1 MLVVMSHDATAAHV
15 ARVVEVIE
23 EMGYQ
28 ARPMPG
34 AQRTSVGLVGNDGRV
49 DGSQI
54 EALDGV
60 AEVIHVTRPYKQ
72 VSREW
77 QQENTLVTIAPGV
90 VFGGAEIP
98 IIAGPCSVENEA
110 QIVTAAQ
117 QVLAAGASALRGGA
131 FKPRSSPYSFQ
142 GLGVKGLELLALARR
157 ETGLPIVTE
166 ALDEEGAHR
175 VAEVADLIQVGARNM
190 QNYALLRT
198 IGRLGKPVLLK
209 RGMAATI
216 VDLLLSAEYLL
227 AEGNTQVIL
236 CERGIRSFD
245 PSTRNLFDLTAIP
258 LVQKLSHLPMIADP
272 SHGTGQGAPDGPRR
286 HRRGRRWPDR
296 GSAPQPRPCPV
307 RRRPDPL
314 SGPVRAPRRR
324 RPNDRRRHRPLDH
337 AGPGDPHDVTWVEQ
351 SSATAIARA
360 PSTILEGA

>member
-1 MLVVMSHDATAAHV
+1 MLVVMQKDATDAQV
-15 ARVVEVIE
+15 KRVVEVIV
-23 EMGYQ
+23 EMGYE

-34 AQRTSVGLVGNDGRV
+34 AQRTSVGLVGNDGTV
-49 DGSQI
+49 DGSRL
-54 EALDGV
+54 ESLDGV

-77 QQENTLVTIAPGV
+77 RQENTLVTIAPGV
-90 VFGGAEIP
+90 TFGGSEIP

-110 QIVTAAQ
+110 QILLAAR
-117 QVLAAGASALRGGA
+117 QVRAAGASALRGGA

-142 GLGVKGLELLALARR
+142 GLGKKGLALLDLARR

-166 ALDEEGAHR
+166 ALDEEGAHL
-175 VAEVADLIQVGARNM
+175 VAEVADCIQIGARNM
-190 QNYALLRT
+190 QNYSLLRT

-216 VDLLLSAEYLL
+216 TDLLLSAEYLL

-258 LVQKLSHLPMIADP
+258 LVQKLSHLPMIGDP
-272 SHGTGQGAPDGPRR
+272 SHGTGLRDKVIPMGRAAIAAGADGLLVEMHPD
-286 HRRGRRWPDR
+286 PDR
-296 GSAPQPRPCPV
+296 AMSDGGQSLFPEQLAR
-307 RRRPDPL
+307 L
-314 SGPVRAPRRR
+314 
-324 RPNDRRRHRPLDH
+324 
-337 AGPGDPHDVTWVEQ
+337 VTEA
-351 SSATAIARA
+351 SAIANAIGRSISGVPGTA
-360 PSTILEGA
+360 GVTRG